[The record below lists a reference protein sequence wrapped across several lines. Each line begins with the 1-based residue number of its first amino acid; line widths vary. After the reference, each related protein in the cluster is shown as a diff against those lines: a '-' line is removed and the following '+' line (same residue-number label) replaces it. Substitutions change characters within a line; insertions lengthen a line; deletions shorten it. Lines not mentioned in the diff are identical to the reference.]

1 MYFFC
6 TADTCSIVRQ
16 THMKLFAMIL
26 CNSPFRH
33 LTSCSE
39 PIQTHSAQKVSGLI
53 SNWNLNSHGI
63 KTWVCLREGKFSK
76 IYRVLLYFCDSH
88 KNMDQIPESES
99 SQSNSEYALPFQV
112 KEEMV
117 SSDEESGE
125 ISQPPQKTETS
136 KEAFKHLMLLSSSNL
151 LGQKRFKNCSSISRN
166 CAILTRRQKVMG
178 NGKEDAFS
186 AKRLKWAQQ
195 VF

>member
-33 LTSCSE
+33 LTRCSE

-53 SNWNLNSHGI
+53 SNWNLNSYDI

-76 IYRVLLYFCDSH
+76 FCRVLLYFRDSH

-99 SQSNSEYALPFQV
+99 TQSNSEYALPFQV
-112 KEEMV
+112 KEEIV
-117 SSDEESGE
+117 SSDEESGA
-125 ISQPPQKTETS
+125 ISQPPQKKETS
-136 KEAFKHLMLLSSSNL
+136 KEAFKRLMLLSSSNL
-151 LGQKRFKNCSSISRN
+151 LGQKGFKNCSSISRN
-166 CAILTRRQKVMG
+166 GAILTRRQKVTG